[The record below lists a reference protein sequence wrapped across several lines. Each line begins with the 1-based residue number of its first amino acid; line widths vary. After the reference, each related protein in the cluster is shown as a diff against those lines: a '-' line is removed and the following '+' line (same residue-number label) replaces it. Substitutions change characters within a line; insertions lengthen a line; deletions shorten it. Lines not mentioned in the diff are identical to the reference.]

1 MSKQYD
7 YIGNG
12 LSGIVNTGNTC
23 YLNSCIQCISNTLLL
38 TKFFLEEKDNYFE
51 TLDLEKNECKLVKEW
66 YRLLDGMWEDNCI
79 VAPNSLKKIILQ
91 LFSKKIG
98 ISTLNQQ
105 NDMSEF
111 MVFILD
117 CLHEGLSRKVTIKPK
132 LEGKKKIYKDA
143 VKYWIDSHK
152 NSYSEIIDIFYGQLV
167 SYIKDVKNEKILSF
181 SFQPSCY
188 LMLEINKEKDDTT
201 LYDCLDVHFGN
212 EIMDEENKYN
222 YKDELVVANK
232 SIEYWHLPKIL
243 IIVLKRFNNLNQKIN
258 KNILFPFN
266 LDMSKYSRIKENAL
280 YELYAVG
287 NHLGCADGGHYNA
300 YCKNSNNLWYVF
312 DDHDVKKI
320 NRRNVISSSAYC
332 LFYSKK
338 K

>member
-1 MSKQYD
+1 
-7 YIGNG
+7 
-12 LSGIVNTGNTC
+12 
-23 YLNSCIQCISNTLLL
+23 
-38 TKFFLEEKDNYFE
+38 
-51 TLDLEKNECKLVKEW
+51 
-66 YRLLDGMWEDNCI
+66 
-79 VAPNSLKKIILQ
+79 
-91 LFSKKIG
+91 
-98 ISTLNQQ
+98 
-105 NDMSEF
+105 

-167 SYIKDVKNEKILSF
+167 SYIKDVKNEKVLSY

-188 LMLEINKEKDDTT
+188 LMLEINEEKDDAT

-232 SIEYWHLPKIL
+232 SIEFWHLPKIL

-266 LDMSKYSRIKENAL
+266 LDMSKYSRIKDNAL

-287 NHLGCADGGHYNA
+287 NHLGCAGGGHYNA
-300 YCKNSNNLWYVF
+300 YCKNSNNLWYVY

-320 NRRNVISSSAYC
+320 DRRRVISGSAYC